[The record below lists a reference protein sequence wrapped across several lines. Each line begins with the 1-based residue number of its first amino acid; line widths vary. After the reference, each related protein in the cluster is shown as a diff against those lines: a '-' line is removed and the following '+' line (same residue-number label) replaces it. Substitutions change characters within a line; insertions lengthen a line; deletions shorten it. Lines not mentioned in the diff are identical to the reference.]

1 LIEKYFSEGTLSNE
15 EIRDGMRKAAK
26 DSYLKTV
33 PVFVTSGAK
42 NIGTVPLMEALNVY
56 VRPPAERRV
65 RVIDAAGNED
75 FLTAPQSDDGPL
87 AAYVFKTVNDKFVG
101 TLNFFRIFSG
111 SIKSGGSF
119 YNRAAAASTTSIAIR
134 MRSSTPC

>member
-1 LIEKYFSEGTLSNE
+1 MKAYMGTGKDRSDLPANMQAEAEAARTALIEAAAEADDQLIEKYFSEGTLSNE

-42 NIGTVPLMEALNVY
+42 NIGTVMEALNVY

-75 FLTAPQSDDGPL
+75 FLTAPQSDDADRP
-87 AAYVFKTVNDKFVG
+87 AE
-101 TLNFFRIFSG
+101 R
-111 SIKSGGSF
+111 
-119 YNRAAAASTTSIAIR
+119 
-134 MRSSTPC
+134 